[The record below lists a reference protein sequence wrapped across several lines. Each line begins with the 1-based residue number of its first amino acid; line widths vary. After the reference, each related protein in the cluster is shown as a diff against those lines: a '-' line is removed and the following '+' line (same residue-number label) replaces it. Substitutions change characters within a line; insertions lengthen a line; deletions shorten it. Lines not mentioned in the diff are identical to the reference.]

1 MRRILLLFSSTLAR
15 GICIFLD
22 FPLIFQDDLLSRAT
36 PFALASDFWRL
47 YGIPLLWVVSFDY
60 EIHTVAIC
68 FQLES
73 DSSSMIPALIDATIF
88 RSGFPDCILNASPF
102 GK

>member
-15 GICIFLD
+15 GLCIFLD

-73 DSSSMIPALIDATIF
+73 DSSSMIPALIDATNFSEWFSRLHIE
-88 RSGFPDCILNASPF
+88 RVIF